1 MSNIPHVPTEK
12 NRATVG
18 MMVLAGVDRD
28 TIAAALKITKP
39 TLRKYYKRELD
50 EAKAHVDAE
59 MASSLIKLARGGNV
73 AAVIFYLKTR
83 CGWSEKS
90 QVEHT
95 ASKTLADLVRES
107 EAAAKNSTE
116 EDEEEI

>member
-39 TLRKYYKRELD
+39 TLSIVNKLLENLLTAFKKGYLHN
-50 EAKAHVDAE
+50 AN
-59 MASSLIKLARGGNV
+59 SLTKL
-73 AAVIFYLKTR
+73 
-83 CGWSEKS
+83 
-90 QVEHT
+90 
-95 ASKTLADLVRES
+95 
-107 EAAAKNSTE
+107 
-116 EDEEEI
+116 